1 MQAKPIKAVKKRAA
15 TPQYVSPNQLTLV
28 GFDTPF
34 DQKLYKGNRWV
45 KMAQSIPWDSIVPYY
60 DKLFSSTEGRPPI
73 SGRVILGSIFI
84 KHLGDLSDRETVA
97 QIQENMFMQYFLGYS
112 SFTNEAPFSPTL
124 FVEIR
129 ERLSLDLLSKIN
141 DVIAVLSIQKETIE
155 VSKLQPPCGKRTGGP
170 PDLAI
175 KQDNQD
181 DGPFSDMPGKPAAVS
196 SPEVTKKTTD
206 NTGSV
211 PLKTNKGK
219 LLMDATVAPQN
230 ITFPTDLK
238 LLNAARIK
246 SEQIIDSLYDPKLHG
261 PVKARTYRQLAR
273 KAFLN
278 TAKKKSKTNK
288 EIYRSNSS
296 QLRYLKRNLAHIE
309 TLLKA
314 YKAFPLTAAQLKYL
328 MVLHTVYDQ
337 QQLMHSRRIK
347 RVDDRIVNIHQP
359 HVRPIVRG
367 KEKAKAEFGSKL
379 QVAIVA
385 GYTFIDHFSWDAFNE
400 GSYLMASVEKYK
412 TRFGFYP
419 AQVLADQIYCT
430 RENRKQLKLLDIQL
444 MAKPLG
450 RPSAQALK
458 VHLSPGERNPIEG
471 KFGQAKVAY
480 GLEKIKAK
488 LSTTSQSWIAAIAI
502 VLNLVRLT
510 RHALLRLIF
519 LANEMICLK
528 WNCLILASGARR
540 GKNLSC

>member
-1 MQAKPIKAVKKRAA
+1 MQDKPLKAVKKRAA
-15 TPQYVSPNQLTLV
+15 TPHYVSPNQLTLA

-45 KMAQSIPWDSIVPYY
+45 RMAHSIPWDSIVCYY
-60 DKLFSSTEGRPPI
+60 DKLFNSTEGRPPI

-84 KHLGDLSDRETVA
+84 KHLGDLSDRETIA

-141 DVIAVLSIQKETIE
+141 DVIAVLSIQKEAE
-155 VSKLQPPCGKRTGGP
+155 QADKLQQSSSKGTRDS
-170 PDLAI
+170 PD
-175 KQDNQD
+175 
-181 DGPFSDMPGKPAAVS
+181 PAAKQRNQEDEQS
-196 SPEVTKKTTD
+196 TETQGKSAAGCTPEITENPPVAD
-206 NTGSV
+206 QAV
-211 PLKTNKGK
+211 LLKTNKGR

-246 SEQIIDSLYDPKLHG
+246 SEEIIDFLHDPQLHG
-261 PVKARTYRQLAR
+261 SVKVRTYRRIAR
-273 KAFLN
+273 KDFLN
-278 TAKKKSKTNK
+278 TAKKKHKTHK
-288 EIYRSNSS
+288 EIYKSNGS
-296 QLRYLKRNLAHIE
+296 QLRYLKRNLAHID
-309 TLLKA
+309 TLLDT
-314 YKAFPLTAAQLKYL
+314 YKRIPLTATQLKYL

-337 QQLMHSRRIK
+337 QELMHSSRIK

-379 QVAIVA
+379 QVSIVE

-400 GSYLMASVEKYK
+400 GGYLLASVEKYK

-419 AQVLADQIYCT
+419 AQVLADQIYCS

-480 GLEKIKAK
+480 GLDKIRAK

-510 RHALLRLIF
+510 RWALLRLIF
-519 LANEMICLK
+519 LVNTINEFKCNYWQIE
-528 WNCLILASGARR
+528 LAGKR